1 MKTVTGL
8 NRLIEYRELA
18 VSQMVQAFAMAA
30 LSPARRRKTGA
41 VIIKQIEGKEW
52 VPLSQGY
59 NGTRTGDSNLC
70 EDIYG
75 KTLPNVIHAEK
86 NTFIKMITQGIA
98 TQGSTLVVT
107 FIPCA
112 NCVQDIIDARV
123 AEVIYC
129 QTSERK
135 AGGLKELSKAGV
147 HVSRISEKEVS
158 EFTASINKGL
168 EQDKFMA
175 EVTDSNPIKD
185 WLDRNP
191 GIEPMDVV
199 RRFMDNIAPRESF
212 QTLQVFSILPI
223 LGAHKDSEGT
233 LSLKGFEDWM
243 NLTFIEYNKYLH
255 YSKHSS
261 ISPENFIK
269 LFEEKK

>member
-1 MKTVTGL
+1 MKTVAGL
-8 NRLIEYRELA
+8 NRLIAYRELA

-41 VIIKQIEGKEW
+41 VILKQIEGKEW

-59 NGTRTGDSNLC
+59 NGTRTGESNLC

-129 QTSERK
+129 QTSDRK
-135 AGGLKELSKAGV
+135 AEGIQKLTRVGIK
-147 HVSRISEKEVS
+147 VSRIDEKEVS
-158 EFTASINKGL
+158 EFTANINKGL

-185 WLDRNP
+185 WLDLNP
-191 GIEPMDVV
+191 GIEPMDAI
-199 RRFMDNIAPRESF
+199 RTFMDNVAPKESF
-212 QTLQVFSILPI
+212 QTLQVFSMLPTI
-223 LGAHKDSEGT
+223 GLHKDPDNT
-233 LSLKGFEDWM
+233 LSLKGFEDWA

-255 YSKHSS
+255 RSRHSS
-261 ISPENFIK
+261 ISPENFMK